1 MGPAGDA
8 PHPPRGPQLPHRPR
22 SGFRERGRDGGGR
35 KGAGVAIAGAVHSR
49 GPATGHA
56 GVGPGPGGQLD
67 TELGVRVWLEC
78 EFDWLVCCRDG
89 RIHTTGVA
97 GRGAP
102 ARQRG
107 FRVHGGRLAARRGA
121 TGLPPARGAAPVP
134 GRPGHSGQVP
144 LEGVRG
150 GCAAGIPHG
159 QDGARGRAAA
169 ACDRHGAGRL
179 PQGGRP
185 AGRHRRGRRPGRAR
199 AARRGIHAE
208 DEPAADGAR
217 TAERGTGDDG
227 AGGRTEAG
235 RRTGP
240 EAAGQ
245 GSARAKAGQKAAAP
259 RAAKAK
265 TAETA
270 EQKAGGA
277 KAGARRNSAGR
288 GRSDLART

>member
-1 MGPAGDA
+1 MPTVADQDQLT
-8 PHPPRGPQLPHRPR
+8 PRHVPFYPPTPDIPTPPPRIRASKG
-22 SGFRERGRDGGGR
+22 RG
-35 KGAGVAIAGAVHSR
+35 GAGRLGAGA
-49 GPATGHA
+49 ADA
-56 GVGPGPGGQLD
+56 
-67 TELGVRVWLEC
+67 ELGAQAQLEC

-107 FRVHGGRLAARRGA
+107 VRVHGGRLAARRGA

-134 GRPGHSGQVP
+134 GRPGRSGQVP

-150 GCAAGIPHG
+150 GSAAGIPHG
-159 QDGARGRAAA
+159 QDRARGRAAA
-169 ACDRHGAGRL
+169 ARDRHGAGRL
-179 PQGGRP
+179 PQGGRA
-185 AGRHRRGRRPGRAR
+185 AGRHRPGRRPGRAR

-217 TAERGTGDDG
+217 TAERGTGGDRAGED
-227 AGGRTEAG
+227 GGRGHGTGEDGG
-235 RRTGP
+235 RGTGP
-240 EAAGQ
+240 EAAAEQ
-245 GSARAKAGQKAAAP
+245 GPVRAKAEQKAAAP

-265 TAETA
+265 TAE
-270 EQKAGGA
+270 QKAGGV